1 MAAHFGEA
9 QTLVLVTL
17 IYGVAIGPASVVM
30 GALRRDLLSKRGL
43 RRPESAWN
51 EADTVERPDL
61 ERARRLF

>member
-1 MAAHFGEA
+1 MALRFPRPLAAGEH
-9 QTLVLVTL
+9 TLRLRFR
-17 IYGVAIGPASVVM
+17 

-43 RRPESAWN
+43 RLPESAWN